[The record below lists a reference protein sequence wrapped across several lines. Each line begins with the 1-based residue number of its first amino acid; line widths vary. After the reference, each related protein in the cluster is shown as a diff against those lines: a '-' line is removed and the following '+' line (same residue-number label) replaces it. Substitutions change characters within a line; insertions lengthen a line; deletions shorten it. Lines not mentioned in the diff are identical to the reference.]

1 MLISEIEGLDM
12 APEFPELVGKRVLVT
27 GVRGSLGLEIARAF
41 SDARTRLVL
50 QTSGDDRET
59 GALARL
65 ATERAL
71 DTRLISAPLT
81 DTGEILEF
89 ARAAI
94 QSFGGID
101 AVINLAHVG
110 EPPAGADDAAI
121 ERLVS
126 DALSV
131 ACLVTKVALNRM
143 RTTLT
148 EGAILNIVVEE
159 KGASK
164 RAQAIAGIARA
175 ALAGLTR
182 CEAQEAAAAGIRIN
196 AIAPAASFADRG
208 SRVSGDPDVATLA
221 LHLTSPRAHQLSG
234 LVFEA
239 CFA

>member
-1 MLISEIEGLDM
+1 MLISEIEGLDF
-12 APEFPELVGKRVLVT
+12 APEFPELMGKRVLIT
-27 GVRGSLGLEIARAF
+27 GARGSLGLEIARAF

-50 QTSGDDRET
+50 QTT
-59 GALARL
+59 GCDHATAALAGL

-71 DTRLISAPLT
+71 DTRLITGPFSDASA
-81 DTGEILEF
+81 IAEF
-89 ARAAI
+89 ARTAI

-101 AVINLAHVG
+101 IVINIAHIG
-110 EPPAGADDAAI
+110 EPPADADDAAI
-121 ERLVS
+121 ERMVS
-126 DALSV
+126 NALSV
-131 ACLVTKVALNRM
+131 PCLVTKVALNRM

-164 RAQAIAGIARA
+164 RAQAVAGMARA

-182 CEAQEAAAAGIRIN
+182 CEAQEAADAGIRIN
-196 AIAPAASFADRG
+196 AIAPSASFADRG
-208 SRVSGDPDVATLA
+208 GRISGDPDVATLA
-221 LHLTSPRAHQLSG
+221 MHLTSARAHRLSG